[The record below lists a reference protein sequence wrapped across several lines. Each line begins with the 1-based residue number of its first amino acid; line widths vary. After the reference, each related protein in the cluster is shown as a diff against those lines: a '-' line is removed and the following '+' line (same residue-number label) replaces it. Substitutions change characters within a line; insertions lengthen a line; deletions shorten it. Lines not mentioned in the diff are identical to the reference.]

1 MEDRVNA
8 TRFKE
13 FQSSMKWQILIFQ
26 RVGRRP
32 GEGGIHAN
40 VAFVA
45 RKRPKDDAT
54 LHWLRNAVVSLFD
67 PLEGNLL
74 SHDTGANVEERVGR
88 SATGRGQKTHHHFG
102 TAIVA
107 RAAARHAADSAA
119 ATAAAGRRSA
129 RGGHSLS
136 SAAPCLVSVCVC
148 VGPQTKNTGR
158 QGGGARGLWLPGL
171 PSSLLLHTHTHRPNK
186 FDKRNTRRLHH
197 TNCRKMVAR
206 KTLDTR
212 TTPSLSFRRLFSFF
226 LSPLPGDDELAK

>member
-1 MEDRVNA
+1 
-8 TRFKE
+8 
-13 FQSSMKWQILIFQ
+13 MKWQILIFQ

-45 RKRPKDDAT
+45 GKRPKDDAT

-158 QGGGARGLWLPGL
+158 QAGRRSKGLMASWAAEFTAAA
-171 PSSLLLHTHTHRPNK
+171 HTHTQAQQIR
-186 FDKRNTRRLHH
+186 
-197 TNCRKMVAR
+197 
-206 KTLDTR
+206 
-212 TTPSLSFRRLFSFF
+212 
-226 LSPLPGDDELAK
+226 